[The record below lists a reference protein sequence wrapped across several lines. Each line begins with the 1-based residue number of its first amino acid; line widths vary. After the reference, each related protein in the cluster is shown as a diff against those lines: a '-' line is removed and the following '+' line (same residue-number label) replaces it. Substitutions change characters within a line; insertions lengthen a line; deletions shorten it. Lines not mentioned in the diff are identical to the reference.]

1 VDSRVG
7 AHYVRGMSSDP
18 TASRVRDQRFR
29 LTNFARAA
37 GCAGKL
43 GPADLSSIL
52 RTLPQV
58 VHPDLLVGTSTSDD
72 AGVFRLTPDLA
83 LVQTVDFFAPI
94 VDDPFAFGQIA
105 AANALSDVY
114 AMGGIP
120 CTALNIAAFPNRDVP
135 MEIFG
140 EILRGGIEKAH
151 EAGVVVVGGHTLVD
165 EEIKFGMAVTG
176 TIHPNRI
183 WRNVGAR
190 PGDVLLLTK
199 PLGTAVV
206 TTAVKRGDDIP
217 DALAA
222 AVRSMTTLN
231 AAAAGAMRAFQVHA
245 CTDVTGFGLLGHAY
259 EMAHG
264 SGVRL
269 ELDAS
274 TLPLLPQARE
284 LAANG
289 TSTGGCR
296 RNRDWLA
303 DKVKIAPDVPAD
315 LVELA
320 FDPQT
325 SGGLL
330 LAIASEDAPRA
341 IEALRAAKTPV
352 AVAIGHAASKAAG
365 AWVELR

>member
-1 VDSRVG
+1 MDSRGG
-7 AHYVRGMSSDP
+7 AHYVRAMSSDP
-18 TASRVRDQRFR
+18 PASRLQGERFR

-52 RTLPQV
+52 RTLPQA

-94 VDDPFAFGQIA
+94 VDDPFTFGQIA

-120 CTALNIAAFPNRDVP
+120 CTALNVAAFPYREVP

-140 EILRGGIEKAH
+140 EILRGGIEKAR

-176 TIHPNRI
+176 TIHPDRI

-231 AAAAGAMRAFQVHA
+231 AAAADAMREFEIHA

-264 SGVRL
+264 SNVSL
-269 ELDAS
+269 ELDSSA
-274 TLPLLPQARE
+274 LPLLAGARA
-284 LAANG
+284 LAATG

-303 DKVKIAPDVPAD
+303 DKVAIAPGVPTD

-330 LAIASEDAPRA
+330 FAIAPTDAARA
-341 IEALRAAKTPV
+341 LEALRSAKTP
-352 AVAIGHAASKAAG
+352 AAAAIGHAASQAAG
-365 AWVELR
+365 PWVALR